1 MGLGV
6 GGACSPAS
14 VVIVGVGLGV
24 GGACS
29 PASVVVVGVGGDGM
43 GFCVTGG
50 VTGLGVGLTVGC
62 FVGKSVAVCREK
74 GCIKVL
80 DNIGG
85 IPELSKM

>member
-14 VVIVGVGLGV
+14 VVI
-24 GGACS
+24 
-29 PASVVVVGVGGDGM
+29 VGVGGDGM

-62 FVGKSVAVCREK
+62 FVGKSVAV
-74 GCIKVL
+74 
-80 DNIGG
+80 
-85 IPELSKM
+85 